1 MLLLFMA
8 DGNQKRQQG
17 QHRAYACYSYPA
29 PGLPATAGEE
39 GPQLTAGEI
48 GCHENSVYPVGC
60 RRAYIENARLVTEL
74 DALHA
79 DIYQ

>member
-1 MLLLFMA
+1 MYNNYEEKSKQFEISFCVFYEKISRERGMLLLFMA

-39 GPQLTAGEI
+39 GPQ
-48 GCHENSVYPVGC
+48 
-60 RRAYIENARLVTEL
+60 
-74 DALHA
+74 
-79 DIYQ
+79 